1 MKRLWIALLTLL
13 FLLALCAAG
22 KAAVTARVDAM
33 LALLDRTQTA
43 AAQGDLADAAKAA
56 KDAEDYWLQN
66 GVLLGSLL
74 RHDEA
79 DGVSALLAELRAYAG
94 TGDRDEL
101 LAVCAAAMR
110 QLEHIREMESPLVQ
124 NVL

>member
-1 MKRLWIALLTLL
+1 MKRLWIALSTLL
-13 FLLALCAAG
+13 FLFALCAAG
-22 KAAVTARVDAM
+22 KAAVTVRVDAM
-33 LALLDRTQTA
+33 LEHLARTQTA
-43 AAQGDLADAAKAA
+43 AAQGDFGDASNAAKE
-56 KDAEDYWLQN
+56 AEDYWLQN

-79 DGVSALLAELRAYAG
+79 DGVTAQLAELRAYAE